1 VTTPGFPR
9 SSQDSVNAEI
19 QRLRQKIEELAR
31 RTLGQ
36 TAISSPGDALTISG
50 GAELSV
56 LHDVTN
62 ALIFHVGHGTGGKYF
77 VTIRR
82 DDGTP
87 VFEVG
92 IDGSLNQFGALW
104 DRTGH
109 VIVSDDSTSG
119 AGMARPWLAMPGVPV
134 LATSIPMTN
143 SGTYVSTW
151 GSGDVIKQQPY
162 CRLQAL
168 VRTESGATGNAR
180 FTINGAAVGTVMA
193 MGANQFAWQ
202 TAQDIA
208 LPGAID
214 ATERV
219 ELQVQRT
226 NASGTIGGVFIW
238 TQRQSP

>member
-1 VTTPGFPR
+1 MTSPGFAR
-9 SSQDSVNAEI
+9 SSPESVNAEL
-19 QRLRQKIEELAR
+19 QRLRQKIEESVR

-36 TAISSPGDALTISG
+36 SAISSPGDALTISG

-62 ALIFHVGHGTGGKYF
+62 ALIFHVGHGILGKYF

-87 VFEVG
+87 LYEVG
-92 IDGSLNQFGALW
+92 IDGSGNQFGASW

-109 VIVSDDSTSG
+109 IIVSDDATSG
-119 AGMARPWLAMPGVPV
+119 TGMARPWLAMPGVPV
-134 LATSIPMTN
+134 LATSIPMTS

-168 VRTESGATGNAR
+168 LRTESGATGNAR
-180 FTINGAAVGTVMA
+180 FQINGSNVGSVMA

-208 LPGAID
+208 LPGSID